1 MATPYF
7 ASITTEERMAAR
19 QMAKEERERII
30 QKAIDDGASVQYT
43 TSRIPVEDWESHIY
57 ISSDNE
63 CTIDTTIPRTMTKC
77 LKRGWKVERVTY
89 FKDTNQI
96 VGMTFSG
103 NAKNISIGNVK
114 QFDAATEE

>member
-1 MATPYF
+1 MPINENFRWNPTP
-7 ASITTEERMAAR
+7 EERLAAR

-30 QKAIDDGASVQYT
+30 QKAIDDGATIQYT
-43 TSRIPVEDWESHIY
+43 TSRIPVEDWETHIY
-57 ISSDNE
+57 MSSDNE

-77 LKRGWKVERVTY
+77 LKRGWKVNSITY

-96 VGMTFSG
+96 VGMIFSG

-114 QFDAATEE
+114 QIEE